1 MNARV
6 LLHMK
11 RTIVLIAPSK
21 VLFATPLIAVVLLGA
36 LTAKAQQSPDP
47 RIADLVASG
56 KVRVGV
62 GLGSP
67 PVAIKDPVTGELR
80 GPAWDVARALAARV
94 GVALLPVEYPR
105 PGAVMEGAQANA
117 WDVALLGIDPSLAA
131 QVDFSPPY
139 IQYDLT
145 YMVAA
150 GSSIRNVADVDQTG
164 VRIAVPRGDISDL
177 RLSRMLKRAELVR
190 ANSIPAMFDLL
201 RTGHAELC
209 AGTRPGLL
217 EESARLPDFRVLD
230 DHFGV
235 ILVAM
240 VVPKGHAGHL
250 AYISDFIDQAKA
262 SGLVQQAIE
271 RSGLRG
277 VQVVAPTGNSGTQK

>member
-1 MNARV
+1 MDARAP
-6 LLHMK
+6 LHMK
-11 RTIVLIAPSK
+11 RTVMLIARSNK
-21 VLFATPLIAVVLLGA
+21 RFAVPLIAVVLLGA
-36 LTAKAQQSPDP
+36 VAAEAQQSPDP
-47 RIADLVASG
+47 RVADLVASG

-80 GPAWDVARALAARV
+80 GPAWDLAHALAARI
-94 GVALLPVEYPR
+94 GIELLPVEYPR

-117 WDVALLGIDPSLAA
+117 WDVALLGIDPSRAA

-139 IQYDLT
+139 IRYDLT
-145 YMVAA
+145 FMVAA
-150 GSSIRNVADVDQTG
+150 GSSIRNVADADQAG

-177 RLSRMLKRAELVR
+177 RLSRTLKRAELVR
-190 ANSIPAMFDLL
+190 ANTIAAMVDLL
-201 RTGHAELC
+201 RAGQADVC

-217 EESARLPDFRVLD
+217 DELSRLPGFRVLED
-230 DHFGV
+230 RFGV

-240 VVPKGHAGHL
+240 VVPKGHAGRI
-250 AYISDFIDQAKA
+250 AYISDFIEEAKA
-262 SGLVQQAIE
+262 SGLIQRAIE

-277 VQVVAPTGNSGTQK
+277 VEVAPPGNPGPQK